1 MNVRRRRIDLAAMPL
16 LTQLMV
22 SSPRALLILT
32 CTTFSIPAVRA
43 QTQPDPVHTQLQT
56 QRLGA
61 STAPLDTA
69 SPPVDSGWHLELS
82 PYIWFAG
89 AHGTVGAF
97 GRDASVRASASDLL
111 SHFNFG
117 LLGAAEACHNRFL
130 LTGDLLWV
138 RLSDSSALPFPS
150 LSAISVD
157 ARAGQLVWTSKLGY
171 RFIDGKRFKADANV
185 GARFWHLGQKLNFNP
200 SLLGLNLTASQ
211 NWADIVVGGRFVLPM
226 GAKTSLTAF
235 GDVGGWNA
243 TSKLDYQ
250 FGGLLAYEFCPKW
263 KLLAGYRYLFVDSRS
278 GGSIYNMVTSGALV
292 GLSYRF
298 K

>member
-1 MNVRRRRIDLAAMPL
+1 MPVV
-16 LTQLMV
+16 Q
-22 SSPRALLILT
+22 
-32 CTTFSIPAVRA
+32 A
-43 QTQPDPVHTQLQT
+43 QTQPYPVNTQLQT

-61 STAPLDTA
+61 SPAPLDTA
-69 SPPVDSGWHLELS
+69 SPPIDSGWHLELS

-89 AHGTVGAF
+89 AHGTVGFF

-117 LLGAAEACHNRFL
+117 LLGAAEARHNRFL

-171 RFIDGKRFKADANV
+171 RFIDGKKFKADANV
-185 GARFWHLGQKLNFNP
+185 GARFWHLGQRLNFNP
-200 SLLGLNLTASQ
+200 SRLGLNLTASQ
-211 NWADIVVGGRFVLPM
+211 NWADIVLGGRVIFPLGPK
-226 GAKTSLTAF
+226 ASIIAL

-250 FGGLLAYEFCPKW
+250 FAGLLGYHVRPKW
-263 KLLAGYRYLFVDSRS
+263 TLLAGYRYLFVDYRSRA
-278 GGSIYNMVTSGALV
+278 GIYNMVTSGALV